1 MTKDLSVK
9 WKKHPSAAGQWI
21 ASDVIGY
28 ADPKH
33 VGPASIQS
41 LLDASESAFP
51 SELADLMNE

>member
-1 MTKDLSVK
+1 ME
-9 WKKHPSAAGQWI
+9 KHPLAAGQWI
-21 ASDVIGY
+21 ASDIIGY

-33 VGPASIQS
+33 VGPASLQS